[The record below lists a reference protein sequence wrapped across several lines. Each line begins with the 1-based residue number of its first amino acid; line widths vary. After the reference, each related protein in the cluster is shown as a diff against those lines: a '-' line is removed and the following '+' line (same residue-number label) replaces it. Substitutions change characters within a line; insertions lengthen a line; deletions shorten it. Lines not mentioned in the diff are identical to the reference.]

1 LIYSGWVNDSGDDGS
16 MFLAISPFAGSMFVV
31 IYRQILYFSAKGEV
45 KDALAD
51 DIEKGTVSYFEINNA
66 NI

>member
-31 IYRQILYFSAKGEV
+31 IYKRMMTDVEARLQIYA
-45 KDALAD
+45 
-51 DIEKGTVSYFEINNA
+51 
-66 NI
+66 

>member
-31 IYRQILYFSAKGEV
+31 IY
-45 KDALAD
+45 
-51 DIEKGTVSYFEINNA
+51 TVVIRVPGIWTFTG
-66 NI
+66 

>member
-31 IYRQILYFSAKGEV
+31 IYISPSPKRRSRDKLGKGIKGMGHSLAK
-45 KDALAD
+45 
-51 DIEKGTVSYFEINNA
+51 
-66 NI
+66 